1 MERVTSVARI
11 VWVASSHFQ
20 PSACTSCMED
30 ASSLKRVRPHE
41 VTVCFP
47 LLGTPFD
54 CKEESEAHD
63 GFPLITEM
71 NQPFI
76 EEFGINADE
85 PPQDAIKTSTLPGIG
100 VVQRFESMKRNC
112 PAVDRI
118 QSHSMAKPKAASL
131 ALFCKEARL
140 LAMSLG
146 CLTFSQAPT

>member
-1 MERVTSVARI
+1 
-11 VWVASSHFQ
+11 
-20 PSACTSCMED
+20 MED
-30 ASSLKRVRPHE
+30 ASSLQRVRRHE

-54 CKEESEAHD
+54 CKKESEAPD
-63 GFPLITEM
+63 GFPFIAEM

-76 EEFGINADE
+76 EEFCINADE

-112 PAVDRI
+112 QAVDRI
-118 QSHSMAKPKAASL
+118 QSNSMAKPKAASL
-131 ALFCKEARL
+131 ALFCKETRL

-146 CLTFSQAPT
+146 RLTFGRAPT